1 MALGFLRFEDSNRMK
16 WLALKI
22 SAVIFVIFIL
32 QNFIGPLTNAL
43 ALYPYLAVSQPWRL
57 VAHMFAHG
65 GIDHLF
71 YNLFALALF
80 GTILEKII
88 GWRRFLSLF
97 FIGGTIAGIGTI
109 LIFNYI
115 GLTNGSI
122 GASGAIMAIIG
133 TLAILRPRMIVYM
146 TYIPLPMILAAV
158 FWALLDI
165 LGAFN
170 PFSTTNNYAHLTG
183 LAFGIIYGLVLH
195 KYFGE
200 PLFMKKKD
208 SLVGKKELDDWE
220 KRW

>member
-1 MALGFLRFEDSNRMK
+1 MALGFLNFEGKMQ

-22 SAVIFVIFIL
+22 SAAIFVFFIL
-32 QNFIGPLTNAL
+32 QVFIGPLTEAL

-57 VAHMFAHG
+57 ITHMFAHG
-65 GIDHLF
+65 GIEHLF

-97 FIGGTIAGIGTI
+97 FVGGLAASIGTVVI
-109 LIFNYI
+109 YTYLGFSQ
-115 GLTNGSI
+115 TGSV

-133 TLAILRPRMIVYM
+133 TLAILRPRMIVYV
-146 TYIPLPMILAAV
+146 TFIPLPMILAAV

-170 PFSTTNNYAHLTG
+170 PFSTTNNYAHLVG
-183 LAFGIIYGLVLH
+183 LGFGIVYGLILH

-200 PLFMKKKD
+200 PLFLKEKE
-208 SLVGKKELDDWE
+208 SPVGKKELDEWE
-220 KRW
+220 RRWM